1 MLDSPRISIGIDS
14 GRISSKLSRMS
25 LAELKQSVLDLPA
38 EQQHQFVVWVN
49 QVASNY
55 GDIPEEALAQLAA
68 EVWDA
73 DDKHAPP
80 THPAR

>member
-1 MLDSPRISIGIDS
+1 
-14 GRISSKLSRMS
+14 MS
-25 LAELKQSVLDLPA
+25 LAELKQNVLDLPA
-38 EQQHQFVVWVN
+38 EQKHEFVVWVN
-49 QVASNY
+49 QIAANY

-73 DDKHAPP
+73 DDKNAPP

>member
-1 MLDSPRISIGIDS
+1 
-14 GRISSKLSRMS
+14 MS
-25 LAELKQSVLDLPA
+25 LAELKQSVLDLPV
-38 EQQHQFVVWVN
+38 EDQHQFAVWVN
-49 QVASNY
+49 QIASNY
-55 GDIPEEALAQLAA
+55 GDVPGEALAKLAA